1 MFLGY
6 FRIAKDFFTFKFMEG
21 LWKVPEATEF
31 RAILNFCSPN
41 TVNRH
46 FTKCKFHNSWSFDA
60 LPQKILPEPGTYSA
74 YIEQMK
80 TSRPV
85 TGIFGNQNAVP
96 SHGF

>member
-6 FRIAKDFFTFKFMEG
+6 FRIARVFTFKFLEG
-21 LWKVPEATEF
+21 LWEVPEATELF
-31 RAILNFCSPN
+31 GAILNFCSPN

-46 FTKCKFHNSWSFDA
+46 FKKYKFHNSWSFDA
-60 LPQKILPEPGTYSA
+60 LPQKILPGPGTYSA
-74 YIEQMK
+74 SQHTLN

-85 TGIFGNQNAVP
+85 TGIFLNQNAVP